1 MPGKTMEPIKID
13 KDDILLAPRPQLAEE
28 SGGGRTM
35 LLLAALALLVA
46 GGIWFL
52 WQWHSAA
59 SIPAHI
65 EVPPVAA
72 APPLPTAPPPEVEP
86 PVEHPLDT
94 APPAEPLPALDESDD
109 AMAKAIAALV
119 GERPFATLFV
129 PERLIRHFV
138 ATVDNLPREE
148 APVKVWPV
156 RPAGTWLETTG
167 EGDSLA
173 IGPKNAS
180 RYAAYV
186 KVARALDAQRLAA
199 TYRRYYPLFQEAYRD
214 LGYPK
219 GYFNDRLIA
228 AIDNLLAT
236 PEPAE
241 PLRLV
246 QAKVRYQFADP
257 DLERRSA
264 GQKMLLRMGPENARV
279 VKAKLREFRQYV
291 AKRP

>member
-1 MPGKTMEPIKID
+1 MEPIHID
-13 KDDILLAPRPQLAEE
+13 KDDVLLAARPELAEE
-28 SGGGRTM
+28 PGGGRTM
-35 LLLAALALLVA
+35 LMLAALAAIVA

-52 WQWHSAA
+52 WQWQAA
-59 SIPAHI
+59 ESIPKHV
-65 EVPPVAA
+65 EVPPVAS
-72 APPLPTAPPPEVEP
+72 APPMPIGPVQEEEPSIQHPVEAPPP
-86 PVEHPLDT
+86 
-94 APPAEPLPALDESDD
+94 AAPLPALDESDGVL
-109 AMAKAIAALV
+109 AKAIAALV
-119 GERPFATLFV
+119 GDKPFGALFV
-129 PERLIRHFV
+129 PERLIRHVV

-156 RPAGTWLETTG
+156 RPVGSWLETTG

-173 IGPKNAS
+173 IAQKNAA
-180 RYAAYV
+180 RYAAYAKVV
-186 KVARALDAQRLAA
+186 KGLDAQKLAA
-199 TYRRYYPLFQEAYRD
+199 TYRQYYPLFQEAYRD

-246 QAKVRYQFADP
+246 QVKVRYQFADP
-257 DLERRSA
+257 DLEHRSA
-264 GQKMLLRMGPENARV
+264 GQKILLRMGPENARV